1 MAGVH
6 TQKLSNMTHGSHP
19 LQLEVGEV
27 AQECGPAAAIVDA
40 ARLQPNGQVPLLGV
54 HDVLFY

>member
-1 MAGVH
+1 
-6 TQKLSNMTHGSHP
+6 MTHGSHP